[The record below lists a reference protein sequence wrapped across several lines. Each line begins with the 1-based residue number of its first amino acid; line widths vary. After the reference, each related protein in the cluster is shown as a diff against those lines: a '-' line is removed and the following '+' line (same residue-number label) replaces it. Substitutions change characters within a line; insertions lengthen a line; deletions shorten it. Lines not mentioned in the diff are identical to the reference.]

1 MLTLAA
7 GELMESYRR
16 DGYLFP
22 LTAMSTAEAAGY
34 RRRLSA
40 FEAANPT
47 GQSFREIVKA
57 KAHLLCLALLEIVRR
72 REILDAVEH
81 VLGPDILCWS
91 TGVFLKEAGDPAFVS
106 WHQDVTYWGLAPHD
120 VVTAWVALSPATVE
134 SGAMHFLPG
143 SHIGPIGTHTET
155 FARDNLLSRG
165 QTLTT
170 DIDETQAV
178 DVVLQPGQF
187 SLHHIRLAH
196 GSRPNRSDDR
206 RIGIA
211 IRYMAPHVRQVG
223 VAEDSALLVRG
234 TDEYRH
240 FAPDQLP
247 TRDYEP
253 WALALSSEAYNRS
266 SQLPSAAGL
275 T

>member
-1 MLTLAA
+1 MPAS
-7 GELMESYRR
+7 ELMEHYRR
-16 DGYLFP
+16 DGYVFP
-22 LTAMSTAEAAGY
+22 LAAMSTAEAAGY

-47 GQSFREIVKA
+47 NQPFREVVKA

-91 TGVFLKEAGDPAFVS
+91 TGVFLKEAGNPAFVS

-134 SGAMHFLPG
+134 SGAMRFLPG
-143 SHIGPIGTHTET
+143 SHVGPIGTHTET
-155 FARDNLLSRG
+155 FARDDLLSRG
-165 QTLTT
+165 QTLT
-170 DIDETQAV
+170 DIDEAQAV

-187 SLHHIRLAH
+187 SLHHIKLAH

-211 IRYMAPHVRQVG
+211 IRYVAPHVRQV
-223 VAEDSALLVRG
+223 AAAQDSALLVRG
-234 TDEYRH
+234 IDKYRH
-240 FAPDQLP
+240 FAPDRVP

-253 WALALSSEAYNRS
+253 WALALSSEAYTRS
-266 SQLPSAAGL
+266 SQRPSVASS